1 MFFSTVSRDFLNTF
15 FFFFFFFL
23 IFADESEIFRWRRE
37 RRLEIS

>member
-1 MFFSTVSRDFLNTF
+1 MFFSTVSRDFLNT
-15 FFFFFFFL
+15 FFFFL